1 MKRILQLVF
10 TRWLARTP
18 LGMVLLGLGWLFMR
32 RRRTRRQQQPAGSPA
47 PREPG
52 RRSGDPSAWRG
63 PSAGNRR

>member
-32 RRRTRRQQQPAGSPA
+32 RRRTRKQQRPAGSP
-47 PREPG
+47 PLREPG
-52 RRSGDPSAWRG
+52 RRSGNPSAWRG
-63 PSAGNRR
+63 PAAGNRR

>member
-18 LGMVLLGLGWLFMR
+18 IGMVLLGLGWLFMR
-32 RRRTRRQQQPAGSPA
+32 KRRARKQQPAQAPA
-47 PREPG
+47 LREPG
-52 RRSGDPSAWRG
+52 RRSGNPYAWRG